1 MPPASRDAGPPPE
14 ALTWQLQDYLEAIA
28 QLQRQDRVA
37 RAKDIATRLGVTR
50 GTVTSALHSLSD
62 KGLIYYQPY
71 GHITLTPAGES
82 AAAEII
88 HRHSTLSDYFH
99 LVLRMPRDLAEANAC
114 RAEHVL
120 DDQVIAHMARLMQT
134 MRACPRPLRGARRR
148 RGQPGPGGEE
158 PCRQC
163 LAQCPAQPRGQAPD

>member
-1 MPPASRDAGPPPE
+1 MPPATGDSAPSSE

-50 GTVTSALHSLSD
+50 GTVTSALHSLGD
-62 KGLIYYQPY
+62 KGLINYQPY
-71 GHITLTPAGES
+71 GHITLTPAGEA

-88 HRHSTLSDYFH
+88 HRHRTLSDYFH
-99 LVLRMPRDLAEANAC
+99 LVLRMPRDQAEANAC

-120 DDQVIAHMARLMQT
+120 DDQVIAHMARLMEM
-134 MRACPRPLRGARRR
+134 MRACPGPSRGSGRQGRRSGT
-148 RGQPGPGGEE
+148 RGEAS
-158 PCRQC
+158 CRQC
-163 LAQCPAQPRGQAPD
+163 LAQCPARPPD